1 MKAAKAVRDAAEEAE
16 NKGKGKKAQRVLW
29 PVDVHNGWLRMVW
42 LMEAYWSMW
51 LQGTAASSSTDGLAR
66 TVAKSRETAASGGKG
81 GAASTSWK
89 SRGTVDNSGQVYI
102 DEHKWTSN

>member
-16 NKGKGKKAQRVLW
+16 NKGKGKKAQRDFW
-29 PVDVHNGWLRMVW
+29 PGDVHNGWLRMVW
-42 LMEAYWSMW
+42 LMEACWSMW

-89 SRGTVDNSGQVYI
+89 SRGTVDNSWQVYV